1 MVISDNIIG
10 GVHILNNGVKMPY
23 VGLGT
28 YKIVGQD
35 AIDIAVKS
43 ALAAGYR
50 MFDTAKY
57 YHNEKELGLAFEKY
71 LPEFN
76 LKREDIFITTKFW
89 LSESDNYTETQKHVQ
104 KSLELFKTNY
114 LDLVLIHYP
123 KADECSNDDP
133 RNSQN
138 RKDAYLALTEIYNSG
153 VIKAIG
159 VSNFEVFHIED
170 LLTDAKVM
178 PAVNQCEFH
187 PMFTRQDIRDF
198 CKKHDI
204 FFQAFSSLAR
214 FHNDVINNTTIVEM
228 AKKYETT
235 VPLILL
241 AFALCQN
248 VGIVPKSLSPERI
261 AENIS
266 ATKIKLSQVDINTL
280 NSLNI
285 NQHYIRCTGWLVKT

>member
-1 MVISDNIIG
+1 MNIPDNVIG
-10 GVHILNNGVKMPY
+10 GLHVLNNGVKMPY

-28 YKIVGQD
+28 YKID
-35 AIDIAVKS
+35 KTESIDVAVKS
-43 ALAAGYR
+43 ALSAGYR

-57 YHNEKELGLAFEKY
+57 YNNEKELGLAFEKY

-76 LKREDIFITTKFW
+76 LDRKDIFITTKFW
-89 LSESDNYTETQKHVQ
+89 LSESDNYTKSKEHVE
-104 KSLELFKTNY
+104 KSLQYFKTTY

-123 KADECSNDDP
+123 KADECANDDP

-138 RKDAYLALTEIYNSG
+138 RKDAYLALCELYKSG
-153 VIKAIG
+153 TIRAIG
-159 VSNFEVFHIED
+159 VSNFEVFHLQD
-170 LLTDAKVM
+170 LDFESSVV

-198 CKKHDI
+198 CKKHGI

-214 FHNDVINNTTIVEM
+214 FHNDVINNPVIVDM
-228 AKKYETT
+228 AKKYETK

-248 VGIVPKSLSPERI
+248 VGVVPKSTSPERI
-261 AENIS
+261 TENIT
-266 ATKIKLSQVDINTL
+266 ATRIKLTDDDITILSN
-280 NSLNI
+280 LNI
-285 NQHYIRCTGWLVKT
+285 NQNYIRCTGWLVKT